1 MAVDS
6 NSYGTVA
13 QVEIFASE
21 VVASRTFAVG
31 TQPTLSQVEQIIDL
45 VADELNMHLTNSGYT
60 VPVTVA
66 LDPFTFRYLRA
77 ANSYGAAAEVLSTY
91 PDISYGGPDSID
103 SVPTERRR
111 HFRNQLMRALAM
123 IDNKTL
129 HQAAMAESTLNDF
142 KVGAEFDDDGKT
154 KKATF
159 TRSMW
164 DNPNVGLPARVD
176 E

>member
-21 VVASRTFAVG
+21 VVASRTFASG

-60 VPVTVA
+60 VPVTVGD
-66 LDPFTFRYLRA
+66 DPFTFRYLRA
-77 ANSYGAAAEVLSTY
+77 ANSYGAAAEVLATY
-91 PDISYGGPDSID
+91 PDISYGGPEDSLA
-103 SVPTERRR
+103 PTERRR
-111 HFRNQLMRALAM
+111 HFRNQLMRAIAM

-129 HQAAMAESTLNDF
+129 HQEAMAESTLNDF